1 MIVLPLLSLLLAT
14 TGFAIP
20 HHHGRGHGGG
30 PVPGTVLQSEL
41 PSNQTVIVAP
51 NTAANYVAVG
61 VGNQNYTCTSAGT
74 YSSKGAVAMLFDITT
89 LYGTSKF
96 STIQECVHDAWVN
109 NPSTNPLDPEWDKQV
124 HTQFKLDPLGIHTF
138 VKFNNA
144 SDPKFDFTQ
153 STNNPSNFVIA
164 IKAGDIAAPSNPGT
178 NVDWLH
184 LTNVD
189 GGLASDA
196 YRVLTVGGK
205 PPSECTGTGTI
216 TVKYAAQYWFF
227 NSN

>member
-74 YSSKGAVAMLFDITT
+74 YSSIGAVAMLFDITT

-124 HTQFKLDPLGIHTF
+124 HTQFKLDPLAYTPSS
-138 VKFNNA
+138 NLTTLRTRSSTLRNLQTTPA
-144 SDPKFDFTQ
+144 TSLLQ
-153 STNNPSNFVIA
+153 SKLEILPHRA
-164 IKAGDIAAPSNPGT
+164 IPVPM
-178 NVDWLH
+178 
-184 LTNVD
+184 LT
-189 GGLASDA
+189 G
-196 YRVLTVGGK
+196 
-205 PPSECTGTGTI
+205 CI
-216 TVKYAAQYWFF
+216 
-227 NSN
+227 